1 MKLTNCDFV
10 VGTKIPKS
18 KLTYTNQTKTK
29 LESKIREMKKTAKAL
44 ADNLELYS
52 GERKCPICGC
62 EPEKQVEMSESEF
75 KAERERVIGEIR
87 HLYYNCEDGKG
98 FHADEFWEELNE
110 LKGEGNLLPF
120 QKKLLKKHKGKVLIV

>member
-29 LESKIREMKKTAKAL
+29 LESKIREIIMDCLITGEA
-44 ADNLELYS
+44 
-52 GERKCPICGC
+52 ERKNPKGAEYGNFEYWVNQILALF
-62 EPEKQVEMSESEF
+62 ESEL